1 MMATDWNS
9 MSPAE
14 RLQFEQDLPWYIN
27 GSLDDVARHRVETIV
42 RSSPRAAAL
51 LAEERALATSAE
63 RLLAGAPESPGLA
76 QLQARLRENAR
87 PALRQRAAPGLREQV
102 ARWFGA
108 LASPQLAG
116 AMMALAAVQ
125 FVVIGWMASSQVA
138 PDDGMRGV
146 QVAEMRTLRVHFAD
160 GVSERQIREALLAAA
175 ARIVGGPNQIGEY
188 WIASDVASLAEL
200 QLVLEK
206 QHVTSSIQEDKRG
219 PQ

>member
-1 MMATDWNS
+1 
-9 MSPAE
+9 
-14 RLQFEQDLPWYIN
+14 
-27 GSLDDVARHRVETIV
+27 
-42 RSSPRAAAL
+42 
-51 LAEERALATSAE
+51 
-63 RLLAGAPESPGLA
+63 
-76 QLQARLRENAR
+76 
-87 PALRQRAAPGLREQV
+87 
-102 ARWFGA
+102 
-108 LASPQLAG
+108 
-116 AMMALAAVQ
+116 MMALAAVQ

-160 GVSERQIREALLAAA
+160 GVSERQIREALLAAG